1 LNRLP
6 IEAVVLDM
14 DGLLIDT
21 EPVWREAEAAVFA
34 DLGIELTDE
43 ELLGTTGQTI
53 DAVIPVW
60 REREPDHDGETP
72 RLTDAEVEARIVDL
86 VAAHVRAEGEP
97 MPGVVQAIALLQR
110 LGLHLAIASS
120 SPRRMIDAVCERLGL
135 DFIEVRCSAMEE
147 ARSKPAPDVY
157 LAAARRLGV
166 SPERCL
172 AIEDSPSGVVSARA
186 AGMRCIAVPDP
197 LLVGDPRYREANL
210 LLAAL
215 TELDEA
221 AMLSVLR
228 AGAS

>member
-1 LNRLP
+1 MNRLP